1 MPYLTQEDY
10 TSVIKERDLLSA
22 IESNHL
28 LLVRAEDHAISKIKS
43 YLGDLYD
50 MAAAYATVGL
60 SRNSLLV
67 EITLNLALAHI
78 LRRVPSYR
86 VMDGNPHIKAYEE
99 SLTLLERISEGKASI
114 DLTRVSTDPA
124 DPSSPPMTRFG
135 GSSQPSRSHR
145 M

>member
-1 MPYLTQEDY
+1 MPFLSQEDY
-10 TSVIKERDLLSA
+10 SSVIKERDLLSA

-50 MAAAYATVGL
+50 MPAAFAAQAGA
-60 SRNSLLV
+60 RNSLLI
-67 EITLNLALAHI
+67 ELTLNLALAHI

-86 VMDGNPHIKAYEE
+86 IMEGNPHIKAYEE

-114 DLTRVSTDPA
+114 DLPRLPTDPA
-124 DPSSPPMTRFG
+124 DPSSPPTTRFG
-135 GSSQPSRSHR
+135 GSSQPQRSHR